1 MRFFNGLT
9 SRCETKIHND
19 WLNVTCPAR
28 DKFQE
33 LGVSIHKTIFDHA
46 LSEEIVIVQNKAQ
59 GELIK

>member
-1 MRFFNGLT
+1 M
-9 SRCETKIHND
+9 
-19 WLNVTCPAR
+19 CPAR

-59 GELIK
+59 GELIKWKWAIYISHFFMASLIVQ